1 MRSLLATI
9 VCTALLAPGLASAQS
24 LTPEQV
30 AAFQAAPAHPAE
42 CARLRRQVDHYVSMQ
57 QRATTLRQP
66 MWEERM
72 GYQIQ
77 MLRAMQASRCPQDLP
92 VDTTAEAFKQLLAL
106 AAKGALTY
114 FTFGAAG
121 F

>member
-9 VCTALLAPGLASAQS
+9 ICTAFLAPSMAAAQS

-30 AAFQAAPAHPAE
+30 EAFNSAPGHPAE
-42 CARLRRQVDHYVSMQ
+42 CARLRRQVDHFIGMQ
-57 QRATTLRQP
+57 QRASALKDE
-66 MWEERM
+66 MWNERL
-72 GYQIQ
+72 GNHVQA
-77 MLRAMQASRCPQDLP
+77 LRAMQAARCPQDLP
-92 VDTTAEAFKQLLAL
+92 VDTTAQAFQELLKI
-106 AAKGALTY
+106 AAKGAITY

>member
-9 VCTALLAPGLASAQS
+9 VCLVFFAPSLAAAQS

-30 AAFQAAPAHPAE
+30 EAFRSAAAHPAE
-42 CARLRRQVDHYVSMQ
+42 CARLRRQVDHYIGMQ
-57 QRATTLRQP
+57 QRASALKDP
-66 MWEERM
+66 MWTERM
-72 GYQIQ
+72 RHQIK

-92 VDTTAEAFKQLLAL
+92 VDTTAQAFQELLKI

-114 FTFGAAG
+114 FTFGA